1 MYHYNSVKY
10 FTDTAT
16 ARLFICL
23 GLVNPNESTWQ
34 LSPEALLSW
43 CQITPAITAT
53 PPMEKCGQPHRIQ

>member
-16 ARLFICL
+16 ARLFICV

-34 LSPEALLSW
+34 LSPEALLS
-43 CQITPAITAT
+43 
-53 PPMEKCGQPHRIQ
+53 